1 MDVVVL
7 RTERCEL
14 SPPTDADV
22 DAIFEA
28 CQDPAIQRYT
38 TVPSPYLR
46 EHAEQ
51 FIPRVERHWAEGRE
65 ATWGIRH
72 DGRLAGMIGLYRR
85 EPDAAELGFWMAPWA
100 RRQHLLTEAATAVV
114 DFGFES
120 AGMSLVRIEWRA
132 VVGNTGSA
140 RTARALGFR
149 YEGTL
154 RQALAGPL
162 QRDDAWI
169 AGLLPGDDRTPV
181 AWPVLDRGLPPIPT
195 P

>member
-22 DAIFEA
+22 DEIFEA

-38 TVPSPYLR
+38 TVPTPYLR

-51 FIPRVERHWAEGRE
+51 FIPRVERHWAEGKE
-65 ATWGIRH
+65 ATWGIGH

-85 EPDAAELGFWMAPWA
+85 EPETAELGFWMAPWA
-100 RRQHLLTEAATAVV
+100 RRRHLLTEAGSAVV
-114 DFGFES
+114 DFGFEP
-120 AGMSLVRIEWRA
+120 AGMSLARIEWRA

-140 RTARALGFR
+140 RVARALGFR
-149 YEGTL
+149 YEGLL
-154 RQALAGPL
+154 RRALASPSH
-162 QRDDAWI
+162 RDDAWI
-169 AGLLPGDDRTPV
+169 AGLLPDDDRRPV
-181 AWPVLDRGLPPIPT
+181 AWPVLDGGLPPLAT